1 VRVIA
6 GSLKGRTIR
15 TLDGS
20 DVRPTYDRVRESLF
34 GMLEPRLLD
43 ARVLDLFAGSGSLG
57 IEALSRGASGAV
69 FVEQR
74 NDVVGL
80 LERNTSSLG
89 LEEDSLVVRGDALKL
104 ARDGRIPGGPFDIVF
119 VDPPY
124 ASGDAGRALVILP
137 PLVASGGLVVVEQAA
152 TPGRPRG
159 APDEAEDIP
168 DYAGFEEIRRRRYGS
183 TEIIFYQ
190 SVGRLEPGEAP

>member
-34 GMLEPRLLD
+34 SMLEPRLLD

-80 LERNTSSLG
+80 LERNISSLG

-137 PLVASGGLVVVEQAA
+137 PLVAPGGLVVVEQAA

-159 APDEAEDIP
+159 ELDEADDIP

-183 TEIIFYQ
+183 AEIIFYQ